1 VSAFSNRARYRA
13 FARARF
19 GLRLGKPL
27 ASYIPQGS
35 SAQNDPKTIASTIE
49 DEGVAY
55 DAPLSQGLSVNHS
68 KTEGTKGTFLIVVV
82 LDSDLRKERLPAP
95 QRKEPDNDNKRD

>member
-1 VSAFSNRARYRA
+1 VSAFPIVLVLVLDSASAEKSCFRARNAPRC
-13 FARARF
+13 RP
-19 GLRLGKPL
+19 K
-27 ASYIPQGS
+27 S
-35 SAQNDPKTIASTIE
+35 DPITITSTIE
-49 DEGVAY
+49 DEEFAY